1 MLERGGLLPAT
12 SAPFDFVSR
21 QARMPSAYTFRR
33 TRLPVSKAKALAQE
47 SRALREQV
55 ASDSAPPW
63 TEAEP
68 RPTLPLTSTHV
79 TSGEL
84 PEVAAFATAQSYN
97 LSLIHI

>member
-1 MLERGGLLPAT
+1 MWSRTRSAWRPGRWLSVRYVRSAPPHRSAPAPRKSTLREMLERGGLLPAT

-55 ASDSAPPW
+55 ASDSAPP
-63 TEAEP
+63 
-68 RPTLPLTSTHV
+68 
-79 TSGEL
+79 
-84 PEVAAFATAQSYN
+84 
-97 LSLIHI
+97 